1 MNFTVVPLTLKF
13 ANLFITQHHRHN
25 KRVVGC
31 KFSIGA
37 EYNNKLVGVAVVGRP
52 ITMRLDDMFTVEV
65 LRCCVLE
72 NAPKNTCSFLYGR
85 SWRIW
90 QQMGGKKILTYTLA
104 RESGSSLKA
113 VGWKNVHTSKP
124 LSKNAKGW
132 RARPN
137 RAWQDVY
144 SELKYRWEKKN
155 EH

>member
-1 MNFTVVPLTLKF
+1 MNFTVVPLTLRF

-37 EYNNKLVGVAVVGRP
+37 EYNNELVGVAVVGRP
-52 ITMRLDDMFTVEV
+52 ITMTLDDMFTVEV
-65 LRCCVLE
+65 LRCCVLD

-90 QQMGGKKILTYTLA
+90 QQMGGKKIITYTL
-104 RESGSSLKA
+104 ESEKGTSLKA
-113 VGWKNVHTSKP
+113 VGWDNV
-124 LSKNAKGW
+124 AKTKKSNW
-132 RARPN
+132 HKRPN

-155 EH
+155 V

>member
-90 QQMGGKKILTYTLA
+90 QQMG
-104 RESGSSLKA
+104 
-113 VGWKNVHTSKP
+113 HTTKP